1 MPTAA
6 KARTRKPPPRRP
18 PAAEGNVVEDN
29 TGGHH
34 FEFQDD
40 EVPVPEVEKRHRT
53 PKLEKLEGAVAGMY
67 IMTGGALSTLPAQF
81 VPVQVK
87 VVGINL
93 ARSCD
98 EIAEAWVDLAEDD
111 RRVLK
116 ALESLTSFS
125 GWGKIAGVH
134 LMAIGTAVPAVAA
147 AMPSPVATAP
157 AGARQEAASTSDIQN
172 AMILAEMFRQSQSQ
186 QRAEP
191 SPMEQLFDEA
201 QQQQAPAQRQ
211 QQQQPVRRTG
221 PVSTRP
227 GRNAGIP
234 SAADLGVSI
243 ADAPADF
250 PTAGPENIRG

>member
-6 KARTRKPPPRRP
+6 KTRTRKPPPPP
-18 PAAEGNVVEDN
+18 PAPERTIPGGNDGFFPDEKEDI
-29 TGGHH
+29 
-34 FEFQDD
+34 
-40 EVPVPEVEKRHRT
+40 PEVEKRHRT

-98 EIAEAWVDLAEDD
+98 EIAEAWIDLAEDD

-147 AMPSPVATAP
+147 AMPSPVATAQ

-172 AMILAEMFRQSQSQ
+172 AMILAEMFKQSQSQ

-191 SPMEQLFDEA
+191 SPVERVFEEA
-201 QQQQAPAQRQ
+201 QQQPAPQR
-211 QQQQPVRRTG
+211 QQQPVRRTG

-243 ADAPADF
+243 ADTPADF

>member
-6 KARTRKPPPRRP
+6 KARTRKPPLP
-18 PAAEGNVVEDN
+18 PPSAESNGIEDILGAATALEEDI
-29 TGGHH
+29 
-34 FEFQDD
+34 
-40 EVPVPEVEKRHRT
+40 PEVEKRHRT

-134 LMAIGTAVPAVAA
+134 LMAIGAAVPAVAA
-147 AMPSPVATAP
+147 AMPSPVATAQ

-191 SPMEQLFDEA
+191 SPMEQVFEEAA
-201 QQQQAPAQRQ
+201 QQQRQPAPQ
-211 QQQQPVRRTG
+211 QQQQQQQQQVRRTG

-243 ADAPADF
+243 PDTPADF